1 MTQGANPTLSSEGFY
16 QFVLFTIMMGASI
29 GSLPDMYANL
39 QKSIGATENLMDIIG
54 EKSEKDLNKGKEKSL
69 IEGRVEFKNVS
80 FAYPQRLDVPV
91 LQDVSFSILKN
102 QTVAV
107 VGPSGAGK

>member
-1 MTQGANPTLSSEGFY
+1 
-16 QFVLFTIMMGASI
+16 
-29 GSLPDMYANL
+29 
-39 QKSIGATENLMDIIG
+39 MDIIG

-69 IEGRVEFKNVS
+69 IEGRVEFKNVY
-80 FAYPQRLDVPV
+80 FAYPQRLDVHV

-107 VGPSGAGK
+107 VGQSGAGK

>member
-1 MTQGANPTLSSEGFY
+1 
-16 QFVLFTIMMGASI
+16 
-29 GSLPDMYANL
+29 MYANL

-54 EKSEKDLNKGKEKSL
+54 EKSEKDLSKGKEKSL
-69 IEGRVEFKNVS
+69 IEGMIEFKNVS
-80 FAYPQRLDVPV
+80 FAYPQRSDVTV

-107 VGPSGAGK
+107 VGPSGAGKSTISSLLLNFITIQVVRF